1 MVAGFRNRLA
11 LAACATALAVQGCYT
26 APAYVPV
33 TTTRS
38 VPASFDASWRAAQ
51 AAAYD
56 EGIRIT
62 SEDRQSGTL
71 RGDKGPLG
79 VLISVATQADGSVRV
94 GFTVTGPTS
103 QDPTLQDR
111 LTRAYQRHMGR

>member
-1 MVAGFRNRLA
+1 MGSFRNRSVFAVLA
-11 LAACATALAVQGCYT
+11 MALAVQGCYV
-26 APAYVPV
+26 APAYVPA

-38 VPASFDASWRAAQ
+38 VPASFDASWGAAQ

-56 EGIRIT
+56 EGVRIT
-62 SEDRQSGTL
+62 SEDRQSGTM
-71 RGDKGPLG
+71 RGDKGPFN

-94 GFTVTGPTS
+94 GFSVTGPTA